1 MPVYQTK
8 LDPEE
13 ALLIKTIIEKT
24 SFPGLIVEKVVSIKR
39 KMNNVLTAHEDK
51 TGEVVSNEQPQGFQ
65 RVQ

>member
-1 MPVYQTK
+1 MAVYQTK

-24 SFPGLIVEKVVSIKR
+24 SFPGLIAEKVASIKR
-39 KMNNVLTAHEDK
+39 KMNNVLQSHEDK
-51 TGEVVSNEQPQGFQ
+51 TGEVISNEQPQGFQ